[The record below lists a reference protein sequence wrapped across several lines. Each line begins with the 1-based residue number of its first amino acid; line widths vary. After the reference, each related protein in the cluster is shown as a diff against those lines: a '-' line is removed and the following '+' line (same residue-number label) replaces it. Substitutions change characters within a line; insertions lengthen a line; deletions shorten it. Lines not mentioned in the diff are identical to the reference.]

1 MFACIVGQ
9 GRLAPPIRAGYM
21 TAKLDAV
28 NTNRHKK
35 SMFLKPVV
43 EIGFNAA
50 FALRAAGSIRRQKQG

>member
-1 MFACIVGQ
+1 
-9 GRLAPPIRAGYM
+9 M